1 MRSFRLKALAIH
13 MLCSAVVLTLV
24 VGGLYI
30 GWYYSPLWHLMGA
43 STVVGVLIMVD
54 MGLGPLATVVVASP
68 KKPRSEL
75 RRDIALIVVLQ
86 LAALGYGVH
95 ALWAMRPLF
104 LVFSGDRAEVISAT
118 AIDAPE
124 VEAAVASGQVSLL
137 PAMARLPTWVWAPL
151 PEDEEARTNIVAG
164 AIMGGK
170 DVTAMPM
177 YYQPLTAA
185 GDALR
190 NQLIPMD
197 RVRGLKSL
205 LPGEF
210 ERRLSAIGRNVEDL
224 GVLPIE
230 ARAHDGAVIF
240 DRKTLEP
247 LAIWPV
253 SVLSLIRH

>member
-13 MLCSAVVLTLV
+13 LLCSAVVLTLV

-30 GWYYSPLWHLMGA
+30 GWYYSPLWYLMGA

-54 MGLGPLATVVVASP
+54 MGLGPLATFVVASP
-68 KKPRSEL
+68 KKPRTEL
-75 RRDIALIVVLQ
+75 SRDIALIIVLQ

-95 ALWAMRPLF
+95 ALWSMRPLF
-104 LVFSGDRAEVISAT
+104 LAFSSDRAEVISAS
-118 AIDAPE
+118 AIEAPE
-124 VEAAVASGQVSLL
+124 VDAAVASGQVSLL
-137 PAMARLPTWVWAPL
+137 PAMTRRPTWVWAPL
-151 PEDEEARTNIVAG
+151 PDDEEARTNIVAG

-170 DVTAMPM
+170 DVTAMPR

-185 GDALR
+185 DDALR
-190 NQLIPMD
+190 NQLINMD
-197 RVRGLKSL
+197 RVRELKSWQA
-205 LPGEF
+205 GEF
-210 ERRLSAIGRNVEDL
+210 DVRISAIGRDAADL
-224 GVLPIE
+224 GALPIE

-240 DRKTLEP
+240 DRKSLEP

>member
-13 MLCSAVVLTLV
+13 LVYSAVVLSLV

-30 GWYYSPLWHLMGA
+30 GWYYAPLWHLMGA
-43 STVVGVLIMVD
+43 STVVGVLVMVD
-54 MGLGPLATVVVASP
+54 IGVGPLATFVVASP
-68 KKPRSEL
+68 KKPRAEL
-75 RRDIALIVVLQ
+75 RRDILLIVVLQ
-86 LAALGYGVH
+86 LAALGYGAH
-95 ALWAMRPLF
+95 ALWSMRPMF
-104 LVFSGDRAEVISAT
+104 LAFSGDRAEVISPSEIEAL
-118 AIDAPE
+118 E
-124 VEAAVASGQVSLL
+124 VEAAVASGQKSLL
-137 PAMARLPTWVWAPL
+137 PTTTRRPTWVWAPL
-151 PEDEEARTNIVAG
+151 PEDEEVRTNIVAG

-177 YYQPLTAA
+177 YYRPLTAA

-224 GVLPIE
+224 GALPIE

-253 SVLSLIRH
+253 SVLSLLSH